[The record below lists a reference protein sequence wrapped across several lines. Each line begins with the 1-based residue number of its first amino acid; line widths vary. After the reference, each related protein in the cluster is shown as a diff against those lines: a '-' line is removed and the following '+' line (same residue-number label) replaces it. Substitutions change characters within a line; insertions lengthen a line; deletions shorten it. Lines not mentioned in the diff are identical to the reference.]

1 MRLESGMAQTK
12 ESAGTCQRN
21 LVFTL
26 QVVMEE
32 GVGGQGALKVS
43 EQRSDAIRAMCLGK
57 WIGK

>member
-1 MRLESGMAQTK
+1 MAQTK